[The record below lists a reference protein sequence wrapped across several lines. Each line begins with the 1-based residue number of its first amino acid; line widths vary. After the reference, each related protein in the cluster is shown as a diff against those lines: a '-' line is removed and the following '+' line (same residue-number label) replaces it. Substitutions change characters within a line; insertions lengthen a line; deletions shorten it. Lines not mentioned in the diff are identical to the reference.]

1 VLDPALSISAPSR
14 VTAACGIDVLAHAI
28 ESLQARTGNAYS
40 AALGL
45 EAVRLVVAHLP
56 AVVADPGDRAGRSAM
71 LLAAHLAGLAFAT
84 TGLGTAHA
92 IGHALSARYGTPH
105 GVALA
110 AVLPMVVRL
119 NAGERRD
126 ETARIAEA
134 VGVATER
141 VPDAVAALQERSGL
155 HPTLRELGVAHR
167 DLPALADAALAD
179 VVVDNAPR
187 VPTRR
192 ELVSLLD
199 VAF

>member
-1 VLDPALSISAPSR
+1 VLDPALSITAPSR

-92 IGHALSARYGTPH
+92 VGHALSARYGTPH

-110 AVLPMVVRL
+110 AVLPLVVRL
-119 NAGERRD
+119 NAGDRRS

-134 VGVATER
+134 AGVAPER

-155 HPTLRELGVAHR
+155 HPTLRELGVARR

-179 VVVDNAPR
+179 EVVDNAPR

-192 ELVSLLD
+192 ELVRLLD